1 MARYVVE
8 VEGNQRGP
16 AAPETVD
23 GLAVAKARAQKISLS
38 SAHAVIVRDSE
49 TGKVV
54 ARFEPQ
60 RKAEESSPTL
70 ASSVKRMRAAN
81 DRLKEALVPARSARK
96 KRG

>member
-38 SAHAVIVRDSE
+38 SAHAVIVRDNE

-60 RKAEESSPTL
+60 RNAEESPTL